1 MLEDTESYRKARE
14 PRQRKVNMNHL
25 QQTVSSLNDCLME
38 ADENINGQTIQ
49 NEESCVQNLQGPMS
63 SKEVFRS
70 HSNYAGK

>member
-14 PRQRKVNMNHL
+14 PRQQKVNMNYL

-49 NEESCVQNLQGPMS
+49 NEESCV
-63 SKEVFRS
+63 
-70 HSNYAGK
+70 